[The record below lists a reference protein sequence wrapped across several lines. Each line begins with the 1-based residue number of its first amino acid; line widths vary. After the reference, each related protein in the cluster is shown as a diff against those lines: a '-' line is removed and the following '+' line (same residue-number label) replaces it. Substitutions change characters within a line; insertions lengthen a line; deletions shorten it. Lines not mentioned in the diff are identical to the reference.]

1 MPAESKQI
9 TRKRGGQKG
18 NQNARKHG
26 FYSSILNPDEIN
38 SLGNLLNQEHI
49 DPGMAVL
56 RVKLQSFIQRVESQ
70 RNTSDIQPKCTP
82 ADRRLIG
89 EVSRLIV
96 KWAVK
101 NYRLNRADRAKMR
114 AAVDDVLERY
124 SGISIC
130 QPSSFPQMVGNP
142 KNELSSVGRK
152 I

>member
-1 MPAESKQI
+1 MPAELKRI
-9 TRKRGGQKG
+9 KRKRGGQQS

-26 FYSSILNPDEIN
+26 FYSSVLSPDEIN

-56 RVKLQSFIQRVESQ
+56 RVRLESFIQQ
-70 RNTSDIQPKCTP
+70 AP

-96 KWAVK
+96 KWAIK
-101 NYRLNRADRAKMR
+101 KYRLNRADRAKMQ
-114 AAVDDVLERY
+114 AAVEDALARS
-124 SGISIC
+124 SGISLDKPESLPEIA
-130 QPSSFPQMVGNP
+130 QNQN
-142 KNELSSVGRK
+142 NELSSVGRK